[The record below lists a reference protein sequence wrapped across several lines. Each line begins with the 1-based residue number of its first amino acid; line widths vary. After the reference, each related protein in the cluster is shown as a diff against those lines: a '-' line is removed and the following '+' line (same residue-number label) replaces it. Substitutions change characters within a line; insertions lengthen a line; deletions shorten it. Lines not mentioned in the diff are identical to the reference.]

1 MVYNPQ
7 QRQQGFTFD
16 GGAAT
21 FWGTALLAALV
32 STVTLGFLYPFSV
45 VLMERWRAKH
55 SLIDGRRLVFTGSAL
70 KLFGNWIKWWFLT
83 AITLG
88 IYGFWVIPQIT
99 KWKWE
104 HTEFEPTVTPVTPVA
119 TYPRNV

>member
-1 MVYNPQ
+1 MANNEQ
-7 QRQQGFTFD
+7 QRFTFD

-21 FWGTALLAALV
+21 FWGTALLAGLV
-32 STVTLGFLYPFSV
+32 SAFTLGFLYPFSV

-70 KLFGNWIKWWFLT
+70 KLFGNWIKWWFFT

-99 KWKWE
+99 RWKWE
-104 HTEFEPTVTPVTPVA
+104 HTAFESTLTPVTPVA
-119 TYPRNV
+119 NYPRSA